1 MGERLSLVCTSRLLT
16 YYTINETV
24 VNKNIDINKFLADH
38 YIKFKKGTGYTVGS
52 TEERQKLNRQKRGFL
67 MPFVQTEKGITIK
80 NNELF
85 YTCKKCLRGRRSF
98 LNYCQYVRTVTLN
111 SKALKELNSS
121 YLHFTLKQ
129 LECWKVPTDK
139 YMYWKDEDLL
149 TPNSIF
155 LNYGNFQFNFS

>member
-1 MGERLSLVCTSRLLT
+1 
-16 YYTINETV
+16 
-24 VNKNIDINKFLADH
+24 
-38 YIKFKKGTGYTVGS
+38 
-52 TEERQKLNRQKRGFL
+52 

-155 LNYGNFQFNFS
+155 LNYGNFQFNFSQFSYEKDQKYNLRLWSNKSIYNLPTTKIFPGTLKEVENLFDKNVIPIKILVKEIGNIKK